1 MKLLSDTFYLL
12 PITVK
17 LLCIKVDRLTG
28 KVAFLSVTVEF
39 LSIKLFHL
47 TDKVAFLSIE
57 NQFLQVWDELLP
69 ILAQLKCLGFKAF

>member
-12 PITVK
+12 TITVK

-28 KVAFLSVTVEF
+28 KVAFLCVTVEF
-39 LSIKLFHL
+39 LSIKVFLL

-57 NQFLQVWDELLP
+57 YKFLEVWGELLSS
-69 ILAQLKCLGFKAF
+69 LAQLKCLGFEAF